1 MAIRTRIA
9 SGISAAAVSLGLAL
23 TPAAFAQDAMQ
34 QDIDFKNALSQ
45 GHVVQAPADQQR
57 HRVQGRQDKATR
69 HLQARQEARR

>member
-1 MAIRTRIA
+1 MAICTRIA
-9 SGISAAAVSLGLAL
+9 PGISAAAVALGLAL

-57 HRVQGRQDKATR
+57 HRAQGPRDNASR
-69 HLQARQEARR
+69 HLQVRQEARR